1 MKYRCLMRVFFLV
14 LLAGCGKKDPIV
26 AVIGNKQ
33 VITLNEFKEDFSRG
47 KSTEAVETSSP
58 SRLLNHL
65 NHMIDTRIKIL
76 EAYEMGLERDSAVVA
91 KVVPT
96 RTQALFNRLYET
108 EIVDHMVKETDIRA
122 YFAHMGKEVVIRKIT
137 FRCEADSS
145 SEEEAKRKAQDVLS
159 QARAGEDFAALA
171 RTHSEDRGSAMNG
184 GLMNPLVW
192 TQQNDPVK
200 DRAFTMQEGDISGLI
215 KDNTG
220 YHIIKVEKIR
230 EKERDP
236 YHEVREEIRQNL
248 IAANRQA
255 IAEEARAYWSKVME
269 DKGVFW
275 NEEELEYLVQRLKS
289 VKDPRRDILADSL
302 DGLSPEEK
310 EKVLVQHKEGQITV
324 QDFEEKIQ
332 EYPQH
337 TRFPIDQTSGLKR
350 LFEQWLM
357 RRMLLEKAVSKGL
370 EKDKAV
376 VEELQKTTEQEIVRV
391 LMDRFV
397 IGEIKPR
404 EEALKLYYERNRE
417 EKYSDPEKVNVQEVM
432 VKDEDMANRIA
443 QWAKA
448 GRDFSKLARDYTERP
463 GYKNKDGIL
472 GFFAQGRWGD
482 MGEKAFTLKPG
493 EVAGPI
499 PLKNDRG
506 FSVIKLLEQRPSQ
519 VKPYDEVKSRVRNDL
534 IREIKKDREEQW
546 LEEKRNKYSVK
557 TYENVLRK
565 AIPRAS

>member
-1 MKYRCLMRVFFLV
+1 MKFRCLMLV
-14 LLAGCGKKDPIV
+14 LFLILLIGCGKKDPIV

-47 KSTEAVETSSP
+47 KSTEAVETSTP

-65 NHMIDTRIKIL
+65 NRMIDTRIKIL

-91 KVVPT
+91 KVIPT

-108 EIVDHMVKETDIRA
+108 EIVDRMVKETDIRA
-122 YFAHMGKEVVIRKIT
+122 YFARMGKEVVIRKIT
-137 FRCEADSS
+137 FRCEPDSS
-145 SEEEAKRKAQDVLS
+145 SEEEAKRKAQDILGK
-159 QARAGEDFAALA
+159 AKAGEDFAALA

-184 GLMNPLVW
+184 GLMNPLIW
-192 TQQNDPVK
+192 SKQNDPVK
-200 DRAFTMQEGDISGLI
+200 QEAFAMQTGEISGLI

-220 YHIIKVEKIR
+220 YHIIKIEEIR
-230 EKERDP
+230 EKERAP

-248 IAANRQA
+248 IATNRQA
-255 IAEEARAYWSKVME
+255 IAEEARAYWLDVME
-269 DKGVFW
+269 DKGVLW
-275 NEEELEYLVQRLKS
+275 MEEELEYLVQRLKS
-289 VKDPRRDILADSL
+289 VKDPRRNILADSL
-302 DGLSPEEK
+302 YGLSIEEK
-310 EKVLVQHKEGQITV
+310 AKILVQHKDGQITV
-324 QDFEEKIQ
+324 QDFQEKIQ

-370 EKDKAV
+370 EKDKTV

-391 LMDRFV
+391 LMDRYV
-397 IGEIKPR
+397 IGEIKPK
-404 EEALKLYYERNRE
+404 EEALTLYYERNRE

-432 VKDEDMANRIA
+432 VKDEDLANRIA
-443 QWAKA
+443 QWAKL

-472 GFFAQGRWGD
+472 GFFSQGRWGD
-482 MGEKAFTLKPG
+482 MGEKAFTLKLG

-499 PLKNDRG
+499 PLKNNRG
-506 FSVIKLLEQRPSQ
+506 FSVIKLLERKPSR
-519 VKPYDEVKSRVRNDL
+519 VKPYDEVKGRVRNDL
-534 IREIKKDREEQW
+534 IREIKKDREEKW
-546 LEEKRNKYSVK
+546 VAEKKNKYTVK
-557 TYENVLRK
+557 IYENVLQK
-565 AIPRAS
+565 AITKAS